1 MPNNYKTIINFR
13 DGIQVD
19 ADDLISNNGLVGI
32 GTTIPREQLDVRGN
46 IIVENETNLRHV
58 NVIGHSTHYG
68 LINVAVGYSVGIGTT
83 VPEATFQVGVGTTGA
98 TITEDIDKAK
108 EWHKTKIREARVD
121 KFTALDVQ
129 YQIATETSADTSA
142 IVAKKQALRDAPAA
156 SGIATAANTT
166 ELKAQWDTS
175 ILGKSPY
182 S

>member
-1 MPNNYKTIINFR
+1 MSKIIYTQENGVIAVVHPTPQSLVEMTIEEIAQRVVPVGISTYSIVEDSVIPTDRSFR
-13 DGIQVD
+13 NSWIG
-19 ADDLISNNGLVGI
+19 VGI
-32 GTTIPREQLDVRGN
+32 G
-46 IIVENETNLRHV
+46 
-58 NVIGHSTHYG
+58 ST
-68 LINVAVGYSVGIGTT
+68 S
-83 VPEATFQVGVGTTGA
+83 GA
-98 TITEDIDKAK
+98 TITEDIAKAK
-108 EWHKTKIREARVD
+108 ELHKAKIREARVD
-121 KFTALDVQ
+121 KFAALDVQ